1 MDFSVLASGFG
12 ALEGPVVD
20 ADGTLFVSDLK
31 RGVVH
36 SISPTGAVAVVTQRS
51 HVGGICLHADGGL
64 VLSGQSVVHH
74 RGAQGRLLYALSDV
88 AERPNATAVGF
99 NDLTADRRGRVVAGI
114 LRRNEHDEPAPGE
127 LVLING
133 PHDGTVIHDRIHP
146 NGLSFS
152 ADGHRLF
159 AVDTFGRRV
168 VVFDVPAVGEP
179 VVSGELSTSEVP
191 GLPDGLAIDVEGGV
205 WVAFY
210 RGACV
215 ARFDPDS
222 GSVRQFEVPALKPLS
237 LCFAGPDRDIL
248 LVVTGSDGESLGQTG
263 SVLRAAAPAPCIPI
277 GAVRI

>member
-1 MDFSVLASGFG
+1 M
-12 ALEGPVVD
+12 
-20 ADGTLFVSDLK
+20 
-31 RGVVH
+31 
-36 SISPTGAVAVVTQRS
+36 
-51 HVGGICLHADGGL
+51 
-64 VLSGQSVVHH
+64 
-74 RGAQGRLLYALSDV
+74 
-88 AERPNATAVGF
+88 
-99 NDLTADRRGRVVAGI
+99 
-114 LRRNEHDEPAPGE
+114 
-127 LVLING
+127 
-133 PHDGTVIHDRIHP
+133 
-146 NGLSFS
+146 
-152 ADGHRLF
+152 
-159 AVDTFGRRV
+159 
-168 VVFDVPAVGEP
+168 VFDVPAVGEP

-263 SVLRAAAPAPCIPI
+263 SVLRAAAPAPGIPI